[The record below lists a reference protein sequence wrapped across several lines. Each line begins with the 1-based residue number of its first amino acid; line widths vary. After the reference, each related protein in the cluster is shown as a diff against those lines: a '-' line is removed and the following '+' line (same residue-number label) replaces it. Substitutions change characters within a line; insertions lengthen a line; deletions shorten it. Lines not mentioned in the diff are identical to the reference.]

1 MTDFPRTI
9 WMFWRQGWD
18 AAPELVR
25 RCLRSWEYHNPG
37 WTIRALDAETL
48 PAYVDL
54 SDFSAAPERDFT
66 VQTLSDLLRLSLMS
80 THGGVWADA
89 TCFCR
94 RPLDEWLFGHL
105 DSGFFSFERD
115 GRPIN
120 WFMAAVPGNRAVHTW
135 LREARAY
142 WSDCPPGLYA
152 SLRTPRRI
160 DRLVERAHE
169 LAKGRVRPAY
179 AVDQALR
186 VAGRWIRRH
195 PEIYFS
201 PLFRNILQHA
211 PYYWFHILFGHCYAK
226 HPDMRR
232 IWDDTPKVRAAGL
245 IELGGFEGLCAPLSG
260 STRRAIDEGLTPA
273 YKLNWRLDLA
283 EAGPGSFLDHLFSTI
298 PTPVIDASHRR

>member
-1 MTDFPRTI
+1 
-9 WMFWRQGWD
+9 MFWRQGWD

-37 WTIRALDAETL
+37 WTIRALDAEAL

-54 SDFSAAPERDFT
+54 SDFSAAPEKDFT
-66 VQTLSDLLRLSLMS
+66 VQTLSDLLRLGLMS

-105 DSGFFSFERD
+105 DSGFFSFERA

-120 WFMAAVPGNRAVHTW
+120 WFMVAVPGNRAVDIW

-142 WSDCPPGLYA
+142 WSECPPGLRA
-152 SLRTPRRI
+152 SLRTPRLI

-169 LAKGRVRPAY
+169 LAKGRVQPAY
-179 AVDQALR
+179 AVDRALR

-211 PYYWFHILFGHCYAK
+211 PYYWLTILFSHCYAK

-232 IWDDTPKVRAAGL
+232 IWTVRQKCARPVSSSWAGL
-245 IELGGFEGLCAPLSG
+245 RGCAPRSPAARGGRLTRG
-260 STRRAIDEGLTPA
+260 S
-273 YKLNWRLDLA
+273 RLR
-283 EAGPGSFLDHLFSTI
+283 TN
-298 PTPVIDASHRR
+298 